1 VVEPGQEPSF
11 SLPHQPFSEQK
22 SSGRSP
28 DASEVQ
34 AFEMVNGGERPF
46 PPSGEIS
53 GPQLLK
59 MEDIVALSDCQV
71 KVAS

>member
-1 VVEPGQEPSF
+1 
-11 SLPHQPFSEQK
+11 
-22 SSGRSP
+22 
-28 DASEVQ
+28 
-34 AFEMVNGGERPF
+34 MVNGGERPF